1 MNRFFIY
8 AKLKYIRQEIKVK
21 LILNADDFGY
31 TKEINRGIMH
41 GMRNGIITSTTV
53 LTNCEIDPSDCEEL
67 KSIQSTGIGIHFNL
81 TLEKPLTTGTSIQ
94 DNNGYFYDRKKLDFY
109 KLNLTD
115 VEHEFRAQMNRF
127 IELFHQ
133 TPDHIDSHHSIHDH
147 PIILPITLKLMKEYN
162 IPARR
167 LSNVTFVSNFF
178 GQNATIHNLKEM
190 LIHHKNLECIEI
202 MTHPGYSDDILR
214 SKSSYSDYRENEL
227 NILTSHE
234 IKTFIEQQGI
244 ELSYYGK

>member
-1 MNRFFIY
+1 M
-8 AKLKYIRQEIKVK
+8 K

-67 KSIQSTGIGIHFNL
+67 KSIKHIGIGLHLNL
-81 TLEKPLTTGTSIQ
+81 TLEKPITSGPTIQ
-94 DNNGYFYDRKKLDFY
+94 DSNGYFYDRKKLDFSQ
-109 KLNLTD
+109 LNLTE
-115 VEHEFRAQMNRF
+115 VELEFRTQIKRF
-127 IELFHQ
+127 IELFQQLPSHF
-133 TPDHIDSHHSIHDH
+133 DSHHSIHDH
-147 PIILPITLKLMKEYN
+147 PIILPITLKLMQEYK

-167 LSNVTFVSNFF
+167 LSNVTFVSQFF
-178 GQNATIHNLKEM
+178 GQNATVKNLKE
-190 LIHHKNLECIEI
+190 IIITHKNQECIEI

-214 SKSSYSDYRENEL
+214 SKSTYSDHRENEL
-227 NILTSHE
+227 SALISPE
-234 IKTFIEQQGI
+234 IKTFIEQEGI